1 MYVYIWSTQRN
12 SGEHLQ
18 GCSTAPLHNSK
29 YVNKTRTS
37 VHGALCVCVS
47 VYACILYLLL
57 ASICQIIKINT
68 TLNRFRTYM
77 VRTWSDELRV
87 CCSVYAYILLKN
99 KYISSAKARAFLM
112 PLDLLRQNR
121 SPIHDTASHINIVQI
136 SVAIVRWSCAKLRI
150 Q

>member
-37 VHGALCVCVS
+37 VHGALCVCVGVR
-47 VYACILYLLL
+47 VYIVPVAM

-87 CCSVYAYILLKN
+87 CCSVYAYILYTN
-99 KYISSAKARAFLM
+99 QYIYIYIIRESESVLDAIGFAAAK
-112 PLDLLRQNR
+112 
-121 SPIHDTASHINIVQI
+121 
-136 SVAIVRWSCAKLRI
+136 SVTHTRHRLSY
-150 Q
+150 